1 MIEIKLNLFSEFILN
16 KFNGLDTEIQLCDCG
31 NFTLVKGQTK
41 SDVIVSIK
49 DCAEE
54 FSEKFKEYQIKNTID
69 LIEYK
74 NSIENRTEFCF
85 SYKKNDKL
93 KNTFYYNFSSFPYG
107 FSMNQGKLLFF
118 YFHLIYEKLPSNYL
132 YEELY
137 FDVNIDEN
145 NKVLFKVI
153 KDNQEDENMKSLIED
168 CFSFNLKEIEEYI
181 KEMDLEKL
189 ILNPNHKLF
198 SDFNIEDFILL

>member
-1 MIEIKLNLFSEFILN
+1 
-16 KFNGLDTEIQLCDCG
+16 
-31 NFTLVKGQTK
+31 
-41 SDVIVSIK
+41 
-49 DCAEE
+49 
-54 FSEKFKEYQIKNTID
+54 
-69 LIEYK
+69 
-74 NSIENRTEFCF
+74 
-85 SYKKNDKL
+85 
-93 KNTFYYNFSSFPYG
+93 
-107 FSMNQGKLLFF
+107 
-118 YFHLIYEKLPSNYL
+118 L